1 MNSGNRSAVDVWFPV
16 FSQLLFPS
24 VSYLLS
30 WTRTSGHGWASDRS
44 GPAFVWGLSHRRLQV
59 IGSRGRPGSPQR
71 CAWPTQTGMC
81 VTSCLQEQGEECWE
95 CWCGSFLCWIAFF
108 LGKSGRKAASGHF
121 SVPVFQ
127 TIVSVLFLLVL
138 VFILS
143 DMRCQSKADLFCWS
157 FNSLRCSRKMDR
169 ANPAGL
175 FPYRKWRSLPGC
187 CPQRNACA
195 VRRMRQRVGV
205 KFTTAALRV
214 CSLNAPSASV
224 WADPCSSSMKALF
237 GLTVAARRAEPRGSL
252 MMAGNTAWLSSR
264 TDGTLML
271 RGARGHQEHLEVFEQ
286 ETLGPSAACLRWPDL
301 WPLLCGC
308 MWGGVQFY
316 PHVSP
321 CPPPI
326 QSETKTT
333 KKCLC
338 LRRADQIRHE
348 CSWWTL

>member
-1 MNSGNRSAVDVWFPV
+1 MNSGNRRAVDVWFPV

-143 DMRCQSKADLFCWS
+143 DMRCQSKADLFYWS

-214 CSLNAPSASV
+214 CSLNAPSASDWAELSLSRPLLQLYEGSV
-224 WADPCSSSMKALF
+224 WFDC
-237 GLTVAARRAEPRGSL
+237 GGPRGRTTRKSDDGGEHGVTEQSDRRHSHAEGCSGTPRAPRGVWTRN
-252 MMAGNTAWLSSR
+252 AGSIC
-264 TDGTLML
+264 
-271 RGARGHQEHLEVFEQ
+271 
-286 ETLGPSAACLRWPDL
+286 CLFAL
-301 WPLLCGC
+301 TWPLTSALWLHVGR
-308 MWGGVQFY
+308 GPVLPTRLTLPS
-316 PHVSP
+316 PHS
-321 CPPPI
+321 I
-326 QSETKTT
+326 GNKNNQKMSLFET
-333 KKCLC
+333 C
-338 LRRADQIRHE
+338 R
-348 CSWWTL
+348 SN